1 MKVYLL
7 YFITLIYIVGLM
19 GCSKDSSEPEVIILE
34 PGRVEL
40 SFPANDEACLETTS
54 VNTTQASVEF
64 RWNEAVNIER
74 YELVVTNLLTN
85 QEQTFN
91 AQETRITVT
100 LLKAEP
106 YNWKI
111 RGIGMAGSTPTESD
125 IWQFYLAGD
134 ANINYAPFPPE
145 LVRPI
150 TGSTIMPSG
159 GVIEIQWNCSD
170 VDNDLDRY
178 EVYVD
183 TLDAT
188 TLVNTVEAVNTST
201 ALELQVE
208 NGTVYYW
215 KVIAI
220 DENGNTTN
228 SGVYSFRTN

>member
-1 MKVYLL
+1 MKVYS
-7 YFITLIYIVGLM
+7 YFIALVCIVSLM
-19 GCSKDSSEPEVIILE
+19 GCSKGSSEPEVVILE
-34 PGRVEL
+34 PGTAVL
-40 SFPANDEACLETTS
+40 SFPSNNEACLETTS

-64 RWNEAVNIER
+64 RWTGAANVER

-85 QEQTFN
+85 QAQTFD
-91 AQETRITVT
+91 AQETLKTVT

-111 RGIGMAGSTPTESD
+111 RAIGMLSSTPTESD
-125 IWQFYLAGD
+125 TWQVYLAGD

-150 TGSTIMPSG
+150 TGSTVTPIG

-170 VDNDLDRY
+170 ADSDLDRF

-183 TLDAT
+183 TTDAT
-188 TLVNTVEAVNTST
+188 TLVNTVEAVSTST
-201 ALELQVE
+201 ALEVPVE
-208 NGTVYYW
+208 NSNVYYW

-220 DENGNTTN
+220 DENGNATN
-228 SGVYSFRTN
+228 SGVYTFRTN